1 MQEKREY
8 VLRKTQF
15 GEGFIFR
22 FLRLDD
28 KLIENFA

>member
-15 GEGFIFR
+15 GEEFIFL
-22 FLRLDD
+22 LRLTD